1 MTAMNC
7 RQARRLLSPY
17 FDNEVGVKERDA
29 IEKHLAVCPAC
40 REELEA
46 LRKISAGLQ
55 EIYRQV
61 KAPPGFSAAV
71 MARIEQQARQ
81 REANAALRRPAWM
94 RHLAAAAA
102 VAVLAGGTVFLA
114 YKERPGGAT
123 DGSVAWQD
131 SSQVEPPAVALA
143 PGEQTQETNLPGQ
156 RGDGGRASKETGSAG
171 KAAAL
176 KDKNEG
182 RVTQQVDTK
191 KTNPELAKPQQ
202 EVNKGQISGQQPE
215 VTSPQPASQKQEG
228 QPARVFLSNT
238 RHSRS
243 TLLKLKVANLPA
255 VQEKVLTL
263 ATQAGAESPQV
274 VWVWQNEETILRLVV
289 PVQAAGKLV
298 EEVAALGEELERH
311 QETNDIT
318 AEYNRKLAEYQLL
331 AGQKEKANAS
341 AGMLKM
347 LQQQLKA
354 LEKESL
360 EAGHEIVNI
369 WLMAR

>member
-1 MTAMNC
+1 MNC

-17 FDNEVGVKERDA
+17 FDNEVGVKERDE

-46 LRKISAGLQ
+46 QRKISAGLQ

-61 KAPPGFSAAV
+61 KAPPGFSTAV

-102 VAVLAGGTVFLA
+102 VAVLAGGTVVLA
-114 YKERPGGAT
+114 YKEGAGGAT
-123 DGSVAWQD
+123 DGSMAWQD
-131 SSQVEPPAVALA
+131 SSPVDPPAVALA

-156 RGDGGRASKETGSAG
+156 RGDGGKAPKETGSAG

-176 KDKNEG
+176 KDINEG
-182 RVTQQVDTK
+182 RVTQQVSTR
-191 KTNPELAKPQQ
+191 KTNPEPAKPQQ
-202 EVNKGQISGQQPE
+202 EANKGQISGQEPE

-243 TLLKLKVANLPA
+243 TLLKLKVADLPA
-255 VQEKVLTL
+255 VQEKVLAL
-263 ATQAGAESPQV
+263 ARQAGAESPQV
-274 VWVWQNEETILRLVV
+274 VWVWQKEETILRLVV
-289 PVQAAGKLV
+289 PVEAAGKLI
-298 EEVAALGEELERH
+298 EEVATLGEELERH

-318 AEYNRKLAEYQLL
+318 AEYNRKLAEYHLL
-331 AGQKEKANAS
+331 AGQKEKATAS
-341 AGMLKM
+341 AGMLNL
-347 LQQQLKA
+347 LQQQLAA

-369 WLMAR
+369 WLIAR